1 MGFENVVAGPITER
15 DLNRLRE
22 AVCIQTE
29 KIYDSCRE
37 KDCIEDAPVIF
48 KCPERIAPL
57 LNAAVNVKVNRAEIM
72 DVFADVEPVPFK
84 KGFYTVDLKFFI
96 KVQLVFFVPGMG
108 GGIRPIT
115 VSGLVLFDKKVILF
129 GSEGGIK
136 IFKSKFKEHEVDS
149 QVHSHLEQDNLPYSK
164 VEVAEPIAL
173 TARIADIRDKKC
185 HIVCCDNVPTSVTAR
200 LEDDEID
207 LRSLDIAEAD
217 RGQGTV
223 QGANLLPLTR
233 KQVLVSVGLFV
244 IVKLVRLVQLLIPA
258 FSFCVPN
265 KTCIASTED
274 NPCELFDTIDFPV
287 DEFFPPQLHDFP
299 GAVEAE
305 EDMCKHHHKNRAA
318 E

>member
-57 LNAAVNVKVNRAEIM
+57 LNAAVNVKVNRAEIV

-84 KGFYTVDLKFFI
+84 KGFYTIDLKFFI
-96 KVQLVFFVPGMG
+96 KVHLVFFVPGMG
-108 GGIRPIT
+108 GGLRTIP
-115 VSGLVLFDKKVILF
+115 VCGLILFDKKVILF

-136 IFKSKFKEHEVDS
+136 IWKSKYKEHGVDC
-149 QVHSHLEQDNLPYSK
+149 QVQTHLEQDNLPYSK
-164 VEVAEPIAL
+164 VEVAEPVAL

-185 HIVCCDNVPTSVTAR
+185 HIVCCDNIPGSVSAR
-200 LEDDEID
+200 FEDEELD
-207 LRSLDIAEAD
+207 LNGVDIAEAE
-217 RGQGTV
+217 RGGTNGPV
-223 QGANLLPLTR
+223 LPINR

-287 DEFFPPQLHDFP
+287 DEFFPPQIQDFP
-299 GAVEAE
+299 GAVEEA
-305 EDMCKHHHKNRAA
+305 EDMCNHHHKKHDAD
-318 E
+318 